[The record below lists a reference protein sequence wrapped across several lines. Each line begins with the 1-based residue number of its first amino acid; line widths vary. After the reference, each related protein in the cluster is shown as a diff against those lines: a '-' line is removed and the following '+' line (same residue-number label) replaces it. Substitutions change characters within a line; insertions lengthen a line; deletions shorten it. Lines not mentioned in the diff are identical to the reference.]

1 MEKVSFESGVEERSS
16 SSSTN
21 FIATQ
26 VLNKTSG
33 PLDGV
38 MHSESGRDDG
48 DDDEMVRER

>member
-1 MEKVSFESGVEERSS
+1 MTHWMFYGAIERSDVKSSSS

-33 PLDGV
+33 QLCVTYGITL
-38 MHSESGRDDG
+38 M
-48 DDDEMVRER
+48 